1 MINQT
6 YISVFVVA
14 LIVLYWFKKRPQL
27 AARKCSDIWTDIKSP
42 LAKSFFYNA
51 LSLSE
56 NDPDLKN
63 RIKLNSE
70 NTQQNLDYTRCIW
83 AAHYVMDKKVVS
95 KGEYQKING
104 CLCQK
109 FI

>member
-27 AARKCSDIWTDIKSP
+27 AAKKCANIWNEIKNPS
-42 LAKSFFYNA
+42 AKSFFYNA

-56 NDPDLKN
+56 NDPDLKH
-63 RIKLNSE
+63 RMYTTSE
-70 NTQQNLDYTRCIW
+70 ATQQNIDYTRCVW
-83 AAHYVMDKKVVS
+83 AANYVLEKNRITE
-95 KGEYQKING
+95 GEYQKMDA
-104 CLCQK
+104 CLYQK

>member
-1 MINQT
+1 MNQT

-14 LIVLYWFKKRPQL
+14 LILLYWFKKRKRI
-27 AARKCSDIWTDIKSP
+27 AAEKCSDIWTNVDNP
-42 LAKSFFYNA
+42 LAKNYFFNA

-56 NDPDLKN
+56 NDPDL
-63 RIKLNSE
+63 RETIKIEAEKINKDV
-70 NTQQNLDYTRCIW
+70 DYTRCMW
-83 AAHYVMDKKVVS
+83 AAHYVFKQRAVS
-95 KGEYQKING
+95 QGEYQKMES